1 MAVRTISTRLAI
13 DGEAEYRKAISAC
26 ASSLSMLK
34 SNLALTESQFKGNAN
49 SMEALSAKGSA
60 LAAMY
65 DKQKEKV
72 TTLEE
77 ALKNAQR
84 AQAEYAN
91 RVATAKENVE
101 RCERALDELK
111 NSSNDTTDQQK
122 ALTEELEKWNAEL
135 AEAEGYEAAAAQG
148 VQNWQKQLN
157 FANIDLNNLS
167 DEIWRNNQYLDEASA
182 SADGCATSIDRYGNE
197 TKDAREQAKKFGNE
211 SKNAVENLA
220 AALAAAGITATVKE
234 IADALLEC
242 AGAAAT
248 FETAMAKVATL
259 ADTSAISLEE
269 IQAQIVTLSGET
281 GRSAEAIAEA
291 TYSAISA
298 GVDTASAVEFVSKA
312 TRLASGG
319 FTEAETAV
327 DVLTTALNAY
337 GLSVA
342 ETERV
347 SDILITTQNLGKT
360 TVDEL
365 ASSVGKVIPLAAAYG
380 VEMDNLGAAYA
391 VLTANGVATAE
402 AGTYLKAILNEL
414 GNSGSTV
421 AGVLQDRTGK
431 SFAGLMAGG
440 ASLGDVLAI
449 LGDSVDGNATAFN
462 ELWSST
468 EAGVGAL
475 SIFNSGAENF
485 NGVLASMQD
494 SAGATSAAYAT
505 MAETTEFAQQRMN
518 TALDNLK
525 IAIGTQ
531 LNPALEKLYDA
542 GEHAF
547 AWAADFVEEHPWIVS
562 AIAALVTGLGTLAA
576 GVAVATAATAAWNA
590 VLMANPVAL
599 VVAGVVALTAAIGA
613 FCLSI
618 GSADDE
624 TREFTAALVET
635 REAYD
640 ALQESMAAEQKST
653 QSMVVAL
660 ESALKAESKSETQKA
675 AILEL
680 VERLNEAIPGL
691 GLSYDSMSDSIN
703 MTTDSLD
710 ALVEAAN
717 EQEEYE
723 AQVSRLSELYTE
735 QADIQARLADAQA
748 AYDEAM
754 ETGASGTIILRG
766 NVDELTAALDE
777 NQAQIQALE
786 DESAAYGEWQAA
798 SSAAT
803 ADMTAQV
810 DALVS
815 EMTALEQS
823 YVDSYGKAM
832 ESIEGQLGLFNELD
846 GTAKTSIG
854 NLIETLSSQCDYMDT
869 YAANIQRAMELGVDR
884 GLVEKLSDGSEESAQ
899 ILAAIVQ
906 GGEDDIKALN
916 EKFAKVEEGKKNF
929 SSTVAEM
936 ETDFSEKMAAL
947 ETRVGQTVQELN
959 VSAEAAA
966 AGADTI
972 QGYIDGA
979 ESMRSKLIETFESLA
994 RAAEAAYRA
1003 PLDQHSPSRVFKR
1016 NAKDTIAGA
1025 VLGVEEDEHKF
1036 IEAIEGMGDKAI
1048 QAMNRSLPSS
1058 IEEPRAA
1065 ESHVAQ
1071 ISAMIR
1077 EISGESRQ
1085 DTIGRLSVQVYA
1097 GNVND
1102 PEQLADIVA
1111 DRIYRRIERRRSS
1124 FAQS

>member
-1 MAVRTISTRLAI
+1 MV
-13 DGEAEYRKAISAC
+13 
-26 ASSLSMLK
+26 
-34 SNLALTESQFKGNAN
+34 
-49 SMEALSAKGSA
+49 ALSAKGTA
-60 LAAMY
+60 LAAIY

-72 TTLEE
+72 ATLED

-84 AQAEYAN
+84 AQSEYAS
-91 RVATAKENVE
+91 RVTTAKENVE
-101 RCERALDELK
+101 RCQKALDDLT
-111 NSSNDTTDQQK
+111 NSTGDTSAEQK
-122 ALTEELEKWNAEL
+122 ALTEELAKWNAEL
-135 AEAEGYEAAAAQG
+135 VEAEGYEAAAEQG
-148 VQNWQKQLN
+148 VQSWQRQLN
-157 FANIDLNNLS
+157 FANIDLNKLS
-167 DEIWRNNQYLDEASA
+167 DEIAQNNQYLDEASA

-197 TKDAREQAKKFGNE
+197 AKDAGAQAKKFGDE
-211 SKNAVENLA
+211 SKSAVESLA
-220 AALAAAGITATVKE
+220 AALAAAGITATIKE
-234 IADALLEC
+234 ITNALLEC

-248 FETAMAKVATL
+248 FETSMAKVATL
-259 ADTSAISLEE
+259 ADTSALSLEE
-269 IQAQIVTLSGET
+269 IQSQIVTLSGET

-312 TRLASGG
+312 TRLAAGG
-319 FTEAETAV
+319 FTSAETAV

-342 ETERV
+342 EAERV
-347 SDILITTQNLGKT
+347 SDVLITTQNLGKT

-380 VEMDNLGAAYA
+380 VEIENLGAAYA

-431 SFAGLMAGG
+431 SFASLMAGG
-440 ASLGDVLAI
+440 ASLGDVLAV

-475 SIFNSGAENF
+475 SIFNSGADNF
-485 NGVLASMQD
+485 NGVLRSMQS
-494 SAGATSAAYAT
+494 SAGATATAYTT

-547 AWAADFVEEHPWIVS
+547 AWAATFVEEQPWIVD
-562 AIAALVTGLGTLAA
+562 ALAALVTGLGTLAA
-576 GVAVATAATAAWNA
+576 GIAVVTAATAAWNA

-599 VVAGVVALTAAIGA
+599 VVAGVVALTAAVGA
-613 FCLSI
+613 FFLSI
-618 GSADDE
+618 GGASDE

-635 REAYD
+635 KEAYD
-640 ALQESMAAEQKST
+640 ALQESMAEEQKST
-653 QSMVVAL
+653 QSMVIAL
-660 ESALKAESKSETQKA
+660 ENALKVEGKSETQKA

-680 VERLNEAIPGL
+680 VEQLNEAIPGL
-691 GLSYDSMSDSIN
+691 GISYDSMSDSIN

-710 ALVEAAN
+710 AFVEAAS
-717 EQEEYE
+717 EQEEYA
-723 AQVSRLSELYTE
+723 AQVSRLSELYKE
-735 QADIQARLADAQA
+735 QADIQSRLADAQA

-786 DESAAYGEWQAA
+786 NESAAYGAQQAA
-798 SSAAT
+798 STAAT

-815 EMTALEQS
+815 EMTALEQA
-823 YVDSYGKAM
+823 YADSYGKAM

-854 NLIETLSSQCDYMDT
+854 DLIETLEGQVDYMDT
-869 YAANIQRAMELGVDR
+869 YAANIQKAMELGVDK

-899 ILAAIVQ
+899 ILAAIVE
-906 GGEDDIKALN
+906 GGKDDIQALN
-916 EKFAKVEEGKKNF
+916 EQFARVEEGKENF
-929 SSTVAEM
+929 STTVALM
-936 ETDFSEKMAAL
+936 ETDFDTSMTDL
-947 ETRVGQTVQELN
+947 EARIQKTVEELD
-959 VSAEAAA
+959 VSVEACA
-966 AGADTI
+966 AGAMTI

-979 ESMRSKLIETFESLA
+979 ESMRTQLVSTYKSLAQSASGAWTSTMQIQSPSKLFRRYGRYTVE
-994 RAAEAAYRA
+994 
-1003 PLDQHSPSRVFKR
+1003 
-1016 NAKDTIAGA
+1016 GA
-1025 VLGVEEDEHKF
+1025 VLGVQDTTGDLVQAVEDMGSA
-1036 IEAIEGMGDKAI
+1036 AIS
-1048 QAMNRSLPSS
+1048 AMERALPSS

-1065 ESHVAQ
+1065 ASQASQV
-1071 ISAMIR
+1071 SAIIR
-1077 EISGESRQ
+1077 AISGENRQ
-1085 DTIGRLSVQVYA
+1085 DAIGQLTVQVYA
-1097 GNVND
+1097 GTVND
-1102 PEQLADIVA
+1102 PDQLADIVA
-1111 DRIYRRIERRRSS
+1111 DRIYRKIERRRSS